1 MTRVAAIVALVLACV
16 AAQAQERASLV
27 STELRVVGEVQRELT
42 LTVEE
47 LRTIATRR
55 ALASGNGYTGLRL
68 IDLLEEAD
76 IRRDAR
82 LALRRTYVV
91 AAATDGFQPMP
102 LTLHVNVGDCIKINL
117 KNEMKDSKASFSADL
132 LVGVACN
139 QAATASEPSEA
150 APCMSLGSHGRSK
163 SLRSASSCARS

>member
-1 MTRVAAIVALVLACV
+1 VTRVAAIVALVLACV

-91 AAATDGFQPMP
+91 AAATDGFQVVFSWAELFNTAVGGGVLVAFERDGAP
-102 LTLHVNVGDCIKINL
+102 LRDGEGKIALVSLADERPATRHVKWLSRIEVRR
-117 KNEMKDSKASFSADL
+117 
-132 LVGVACN
+132 
-139 QAATASEPSEA
+139 
-150 APCMSLGSHGRSK
+150 APD
-163 SLRSASSCARS
+163 